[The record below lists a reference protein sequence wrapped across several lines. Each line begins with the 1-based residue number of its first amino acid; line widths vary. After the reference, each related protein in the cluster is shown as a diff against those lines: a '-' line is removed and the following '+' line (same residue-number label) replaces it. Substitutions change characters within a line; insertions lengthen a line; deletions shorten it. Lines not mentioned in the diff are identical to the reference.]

1 MSPVRVVVACAAALA
16 AACAPAAPPGFD
28 GPWSALHDVAA
39 DVYLVSSVNGQ
50 PLEKD
55 GNGYISRVRPDG
67 AMERH
72 WLRSGVGGVTLH
84 APKGMAIHAGILHVA
99 DVDVV
104 RRFDAASGAPRG
116 ETAIPGA
123 GFLDD
128 VAVGPDGSVFVS
140 DRGVGGGSP
149 SAAGTDAIW
158 RIAPDGALSALA
170 KGEALGQPSA
180 LVARPQGLYVA
191 GSRDGVFAQIDY
203 RGVRTELA
211 TAPTAQLVGL
221 ARVEDAAG
229 AGWIAASQA
238 GRCLYRFDA
247 KGGVQ
252 RLPGAPITAGD
263 IGFDAGRGRL
273 LLPVFAADRL
283 EVVPLAGAATGAPVP
298 R

>member
-1 MSPVRVVVACAAALA
+1 MSPVRAIVACLGALA

-39 DVYLVSSVNGQ
+39 DVYLVSSVHGQ
-50 PLEKD
+50 PLAKD
-55 GNGYISRVRPDG
+55 GNGYVSRVRPDG
-67 AMERH
+67 SMERH
-72 WLRSGVGGVTLH
+72 WLRGGVGGVTLH
-84 APKGMAIHAGILHVA
+84 APKGMAIHGGVLHVA
-99 DVDVV
+99 DVDAV

-116 ETAIPGA
+116 ETPIPGA
-123 GFLDD
+123 SFLDD
-128 VAVGPDGSVFVS
+128 VAVGPDGSVYVS
-140 DRGVGGGSP
+140 DRGCDADGA
-149 SAAGTDAIW
+149 AAGTDAIW
-158 RIAPDGALSALA
+158 RIAPDGGLSALA
-170 KGEALGQPSA
+170 RGEALGQPSA

-191 GSRDGVFAQIDY
+191 GCRHGAFAQVDY

-221 ARVEDAAG
+221 VRVEGAAD

-238 GRCLYRFDA
+238 GQCLYRFDA

-283 EVVPLAGAATGAPVP
+283 EIVPLPGAATGAPVP